1 MKCFFCK
8 GDMVNGF
15 TTHVEDLGNCIIT
28 IKHVPCFNCNRCG
41 EVSYSGNLVK
51 KIETIIDTLKD
62 TLTET
67 ECEFDI
73 IEYFE
78 AKVEL
83 DKDPLTYTLEEVEKE
98 IEFSQISKK

>member
-28 IKHVPCFNCNRCG
+28 IKHVPCFKCNRCG

-51 KIETIIDTLKD
+51 KI
-62 TLTET
+62 
-67 ECEFDI
+67 
-73 IEYFE
+73 
-78 AKVEL
+78 
-83 DKDPLTYTLEEVEKE
+83 
-98 IEFSQISKK
+98 